1 MPRVYE
7 LRASYEDERPQ
18 LDLSTFDG
26 DWEQLLSNTSPLE
39 LVSTAPDSD
48 FEFYSLAGTL
58 GVASNDLASRLLQ
71 WSGAGLRGR
80 PVLVDQR
87 GFQILLVAEPLDALD
102 LQLSDYSVFRPNP
115 QRVKQI
121 RRFVFKVEAI
131 PTAPL
136 VFTIPQSRSTLL
148 ANEAAVDILRPM
160 NLPGLD
166 FDLLWSA

>member
-1 MPRVYE
+1 MQSVYKLRV
-7 LRASYEDERPQ
+7 SYEDELPDF
-18 LDLSTFDG
+18 DLSSFDG

-48 FEFYSLAGTL
+48 CEFYLLAGTL

-102 LQLSDYSVFRPNP
+102 LQLSDYTVFRPNP

-121 RRFVFKVEAI
+121 RSFVFKVEAI

-148 ANEAAVDILRPM
+148 ANEAAVDLLRQ
-160 NLPGLD
+160 NNHPGLD
-166 FDLLWSA
+166 FDLVWEA